1 VLSTSFCA
9 ESATSDRAQWR
20 AYMANIVS
28 VLKPGGWLVM
38 SALEGAT
45 RYAVGPHAFPAVD
58 LSPKDVVA
66 LLRELGFASASIRV
80 ESIPADRPSR
90 DYAGLM
96 VAAARKA

>member
-1 VLSTSFCA
+1 
-9 ESATSDRAQWR
+9 
-20 AYMANIVS
+20 
-28 VLKPGGWLVM
+28 M

-58 LSPKDVVA
+58 VSAADLVA
-66 LLRELGFASASIRV
+66 VLERIGFPRKGIQV

-96 VAAARKA
+96 VALARKAGA